1 MALYDISA
9 RLVLEGVDSSSVQR
23 AISGI
28 NSSLEK
34 GTKSSKSFYDAVT
47 LKGVNLAG
55 YAALGGAMA
64 KIGMV
69 VASATHDAI
78 RFDQEL
84 AKLAQTV
91 GVSNRDIR
99 EHSDAI
105 RTMSVSYGL
114 SAPKIAETV
123 RVLAQAGYSL
133 NQAKAAADELA
144 KTTLLA
150 SFESISNTTEGL
162 IAINKQFTE
171 TVGQSARVLS
181 LLNVVAKKYAVESD
195 DLVDAAK
202 RAGGVFAATGGSL
215 EELVTIYTTVRDT
228 TRESSET
235 ISTGLRTIFSRLQR
249 PKTIDYLRQFGIE
262 LTDLKGNFIGNYQA
276 ILEIQKGIERANIS
290 PGSLQFSEIVE
301 QLGGVL
307 QQSRVIPL
315 LTQAA
320 KMQRIYA
327 DAQNASSETAADLAK
342 AQDTLSFK
350 LAQTQQNFAK
360 LIGDVMETGTFKAM
374 ISTVLSLTN
383 AFIGFAGSIKDLIP
397 LLATFAA
404 IKLSKSLLGVG
415 LPSFGRGKA
424 PIKRA
429 SGGFV
434 PGSGSGDT
442 VPAMLEP
449 GEFVVRKS
457 AAQAMGAEA
466 LHGINK
472 YAKGGS
478 VKASELSGVALK
490 KRILKPNS
498 KAYVETPDESF
509 KEGKFIT
516 STDNIKF
523 NLKEYGLKS
532 PRSKDGSYETAKQ
545 FEATVANKLGKGY
558 DTAKIHTAPVDI
570 LRILPSGKAA
580 AFAEVRNRTQKTPS
594 AQLVSKFIRSRMN
607 TAGELSG
614 SIFKNEK
621 KTDTLKIGD
630 VKVVYNLSKL
640 ESKKNVTDI
649 KTDEGLR
656 SILGKKN
663 RKSIKRKAQGGPVG
677 TDTVPALLTPGEF
690 VVNKE
695 SAQAFGYGN
704 LHKINKYASGGYV
717 DVQKFG
723 RGSRRNGVATP
734 KNKQKKKKPVPKPDV
749 FVPPDVGLNDEIL
762 PPQQG
767 AGSGSDAARTGAF
780 SASDGLDGLE
790 DETKRAQT
798 SLADLGFIAAG
809 VASQYTD
816 SESAMSRAIGTT
828 LEFVSSAAL
837 AVSALQFF
845 GVSLNAKSIA
855 SAFDG
860 GLKGLSGKVADKI
873 GKGLGSTKLFSG
885 AATTQMAAYA
895 GTVVVATGAMV
906 AAAASVYAFG
916 SVIDSA
922 RGLTEA
928 TNKAIMEGNAAK
940 AAEAAVYER
949 SQSDATMLS
958 TAFTALASG
967 IALAIGGLAAWP
979 VVLGVAIGGVVLKI
993 ASMTE
998 VGANWIKKLRDVGA
1012 SLDLVQSNASISAAA
1027 QAAALREKARS
1038 TVERNSS
1045 ALLKRVAEAKD
1056 ADKAKVV
1063 LAGDLVREN
1072 AQTTVA
1078 ADTQARGV
1086 EERKRKEMDAQSGTN
1101 PNSIWNKKTLFLLF
1115 GPLAPNK
1122 GPTIG
1127 ESADSISTMVGG
1139 ESAGETNERLAK
1151 EISASEATRKETA
1164 KTGFDQIAPSIDIMM
1179 DSFTKSGETDFSKFL
1194 ESLDAPGTSYV
1205 KDLIALSE
1213 STRDLKERFADSI
1226 ATVKAEAALRAILN
1240 QQMLKL
1246 GKTTS
1251 GLAEANRRGKA
1262 ASQLGGTIAG
1272 ISSSDFRT
1280 SSLSNAASSEDV
1292 NKQIS
1297 AARSLGVSGYDE
1309 NVSKTIRGKSDI
1321 AKLNTEMSMA
1331 TPERQL
1337 EIGGEIEARKKQVIT
1352 DAGGNADGLSTDAIN
1367 ESYESTI
1374 AAADT
1379 LQESL
1384 ISAATNVEAGI
1395 NKFLDSLSAAVKAQR
1410 EYVSASNDATLGSMG
1425 RDKDL
1430 QSFRSGGSTVSE
1442 IRARQNETKGLIGT
1456 SRTGEY
1462 KDSTTNLKRIGQ
1474 QIVAQQVLDP
1484 LKTPVGAEAA
1494 RKNKAAR
1501 DATNAD
1507 LNSSGAGFLGGGF
1520 AGGPRFRRQSLVAP
1534 GGASPGGISPAEVAL
1549 GEQADAN
1556 AADQAV
1562 TQSTTELEFQFSALQ
1577 IASENQAEA
1586 IREETKMREGHIEA
1600 IKEELALEKDRA
1612 QTIEEFN
1619 IALSGGAGTDAKRDA
1634 QKKLRSLQKVENAR
1648 LTGGEAAANKEIGKA
1663 IDRNGGDRSFY
1674 TGIQAPATAQQLERD
1689 ASATGGQVGLRR
1701 LGPNSELGQ
1710 SMNMVG
1716 QTGFTANGSN
1726 LAGQVGIQNSEIKD
1740 NDAALVEGMRL
1751 HSEML
1756 SSSAAMF
1763 NQSIASM
1770 TGGLG
1775 KFSTDMAVI
1784 LEGLKGA
1791 SIDLR
1796 MQGGNVSVDIS
1807 DKSGLVGMIT
1817 PAAKQQITDMI
1828 ATAILGVQ
1836 QGQGVQP

>member
-105 RTMSVSYGL
+105 RTMSVAYGL

-133 NQAKAAADELA
+133 NEAKAAADELA

-276 ILEIQKGIERANIS
+276 IIEIQKGIERANIQ

-383 AFIGFAGSIKDLIP
+383 AFIGFAGSIKELIP

-449 GEFVVRKS
+449 GEFVIRKS

-472 YAKGGS
+472 YADGGYVDVQKFENGSDRLGVKKGKKKKKPTKIVESKQSYGMLVAKQGNPKDMKGYFSDSKSRTRYIADIKVSGFKKSKTFNDQVKSIQDRANNAGKELAETIGKDKLIDQSS
-478 VKASELSGVALK
+478 VISKLGTATGQLFENYVLTAADK
-490 KRILKPNS
+490 KSPKNNIFDIERSNS
-498 KAYVETPDESF
+498 K
-509 KEGKFIT
+509 
-516 STDNIKF
+516 
-523 NLKEYGLKS
+523 LKELTSQSVVGL
-532 PRSKDGSYETAKQ
+532 
-545 FEATVANKLGKGY
+545 
-558 DTAKIHTAPVDI
+558 
-570 LRILPSGKAA
+570 
-580 AFAEVRNRTQKTPS
+580 
-594 AQLVSKFIRSRMN
+594 
-607 TAGELSG
+607 
-614 SIFKNEK
+614 
-621 KTDTLKIGD
+621 
-630 VKVVYNLSKL
+630 
-640 ESKKNVTDI
+640 TDI
-649 KTDEGLR
+649 KKTYNQPNADDVA
-656 SILGKKN
+656 
-663 RKSIKRKAQGGPVG
+663 RKAVNYWKKDITKFASGGSVG

-704 LHKINKYASGGYV
+704 LNKVNKYASGGYV
-717 DVQKFG
+717 GVQKFY
-723 RGSRRNGVATP
+723 RGSRGNGV
-734 KNKQKKKKPVPKPDV
+734 KKPDV
-749 FVPPDVGLNDEIL
+749 FVPPNITENSDPID
-762 PPQQG
+762 PPQIKPRGSKKASG
-767 AGSGSDAARTGAF
+767 AASDAARTGAF

-790 DETKRAQT
+790 GETKRVQT
-798 SLADLGFIAAG
+798 SFSDLAFVAAG

-816 SESAMSRAIGTT
+816 SESAMGRAIGTT

-837 AVSALQFF
+837 AVSALELF
-845 GVSLNAKSIA
+845 GISLNAKSISSAMSGGFKGIASKASKMLATSVGGPSVA
-855 SAFDG
+855 SASTVSTMSALAG
-860 GLKGLSGKVADKI
+860 G
-873 GKGLGSTKLFSG
+873 
-885 AATTQMAAYA
+885 
-895 GTVVVATGAMV
+895 VVATTAAMA

-916 SVIDSA
+916 SIVDSA

-928 TNKAIMEGNAAK
+928 TNKAIAEGNSAK
-940 AAEAAVYER
+940 AAEAATYEK

-958 TAFTALASG
+958 TAFTALIAGVGVAAALIFGFATWPVLLGAAIAGVVAKLALMTDIGSSFMTTLRDLGASFG
-967 IALAIGGLAAWP
+967 LLESSASIAAKASMAAALQRADTVTGRNKEALAKQVGKIKNAQDADKVLGGDLIREDAQALGAADQETKKAKAESRKQEQANSDATQTYIGTFLDNLAIITPFTNTYEEANQGLAA
-979 VVLGVAIGGVVLKI
+979 
-993 ASMTE
+993 E
-998 VGANWIKKLRDVGA
+998 QEAN
-1012 SLDLVQSNASISAAA
+1012 
-1027 QAAALREKARS
+1027 
-1038 TVERNSS
+1038 
-1045 ALLKRVAEAKD
+1045 
-1056 ADKAKVV
+1056 
-1063 LAGDLVREN
+1063 
-1072 AQTTVA
+1072 
-1078 ADTQARGV
+1078 
-1086 EERKRKEMDAQSGTN
+1086 
-1101 PNSIWNKKTLFLLF
+1101 
-1115 GPLAPNK
+1115 
-1122 GPTIG
+1122 
-1127 ESADSISTMVGG
+1127 
-1139 ESAGETNERLAK
+1139 RLAMK
-1151 EISASEATRKETA
+1151 EKGKAAY
-1164 KTGFDQIAPSIDIMM
+1164 DQIAPAIT
-1179 DSFTKSGETDFSKFL
+1179 TKME
-1194 ESLDAPGTSYV
+1194 A
-1205 KDLIALSE
+1205 
-1213 STRDLKERFADSI
+1213 FADAGGTDWTTFLNSLSPAARQI
-1226 ATVKAEAALRAILN
+1226 IELAGNGTDLANQLADAAAEAKTEVAIRAILN
-1240 QQMLKL
+1240 AQMLKL
-1246 GKTTS
+1246 TTTTA
-1251 GLAEANRRGKA
+1251 GLAEANRKGIA

-1272 ISSSDFRT
+1272 MSSSGFRT

-1297 AARSLGVSGYDE
+1297 AARSLGVTGYDE
-1309 NVSKTIRGKSDI
+1309 NVSKTIKGKSEI
-1321 AKLNTEMSMA
+1321 ADLEKKYSMA
-1331 TPERQL
+1331 NPEERKTLAEGIQKKKKDV
-1337 EIGGEIEARKKQVIT
+1337 IEA
-1352 DAGGNADGLSTDAIN
+1352 AGGSTEGLSDTAIN
-1367 ESYESTI
+1367 EAFDSVTSS
-1374 AAADT
+1374 ADV
-1379 LQESL
+1379 LQEKL
-1384 ISAATNVEAGI
+1384 VSAATNVEAGI

-1410 EYVSASNDATLGSMG
+1410 EYVSASNDATLSSMG

-1430 QSFRSGGSTVSE
+1430 QSFRVGGSTVKE
-1442 IRARQNETKGLIGT
+1442 IRARQDETKGLNRTFATEAFGA
-1456 SRTGEY
+1456 SRTEGYNE
-1462 KDSTTNLKRIGQ
+1462 STTNLKRIGQ
-1474 QIVAQQVLDP
+1474 QIVAQQTLDP
-1484 LKTPVGAEAA
+1484 LKIAVGAEAA

-1507 LNSSGAGFLGGGF
+1507 RNSNNAGFLGGGF
-1520 AGGPRFRRQSLVAP
+1520 AGGPERRRQSLVAP
-1534 GGASPGGISPAEVAL
+1534 GGASPGGVGPGGVGPAEVAL
-1549 GEQADAN
+1549 GETADAN
-1556 AADQAV
+1556 AASQAV
-1562 TQSTTELEFQFSALQ
+1562 VQSTTELEFQFSALQ
-1577 IASENQAEA
+1577 IAAEGQAEA
-1586 IREETKMREGHIEA
+1586 IREETKMRESHIEA
-1600 IKEELALEKDRA
+1600 IKEELSLEKDRA

-1619 IALSGGAGTDAKRDA
+1619 IALSGGAGRDAQRDA

-1648 LTGGEAAANKEIGKA
+1648 LTGGEAAANKEIGRA

-1674 TGIQAPATAQQLERD
+1674 TGIQAPETAQNLEGN
-1689 ASATGGQVGLRR
+1689 ASATGGRIGLRR

-1710 SMNMVG
+1710 NLNNVG
-1716 QTGFTANGSN
+1716 QTGFTAQGAV
-1726 LAGQVGIQNSEIKD
+1726 LAGQVGAQNTEIKA

-1784 LEGLKGA
+1784 LDGLKGA
-1791 SIDLR
+1791 SIALQV
-1796 MQGGNVSVDIS
+1796 QGGNLSVDIS
-1807 DKSGLVGMIT
+1807 DKSGVVGMIGE
-1817 PAAKQQITDMI
+1817 AAKKQITDMI
-1828 ATAILGVQ
+1828 TEAIRGKEM
-1836 QGQGVQP
+1836 GGP

>member
-449 GEFVVRKS
+449 GEFVIRKS
-457 AAQAMGAEA
+457 AAQAMGADA

-472 YAKGGS
+472 YADGG
-478 VKASELSGVALK
+478 
-490 KRILKPNS
+490 
-498 KAYVETPDESF
+498 YVDVQRF
-509 KEGKFIT
+509 
-516 STDNIKF
+516 
-523 NLKEYGLKS
+523 
-532 PRSKDGSYETAKQ
+532 KDGSDRLGVKKGKKKKKPIKDVQSKQSYGMLVAKQ
-545 FEATVANKLGKGY
+545 GNPADMKGSFLDSKSRTRYIADIKVSGFKKSKTFNDQVKSIQDRANNAGKELAETIGKDKLIDQSSVISKLG
-558 DTAKIHTAPVDI
+558 TATGQLFENYVLTAAGKKSPKNNIFDI
-570 LRILPSGKAA
+570 
-580 AFAEVRNRTQKTPS
+580 
-594 AQLVSKFIRSRMN
+594 
-607 TAGELSG
+607 
-614 SIFKNEK
+614 EK
-621 KTDTLKIGD
+621 S
-630 VKVVYNLSKL
+630 NSKL
-640 ESKKNVTDI
+640 KELTSQSVVGLTDI
-649 KTDEGLR
+649 KKTYNQPNADDVA
-656 SILGKKN
+656 
-663 RKSIKRKAQGGPVG
+663 RKAVNHWKKLGGLPEKFASGGSVG

-762 PPQQG
+762 PPRQG

-780 SASDGLDGLE
+780 SASDGLDDLSE
-790 DETKRAQT
+790 EANKAQT

-837 AVSALQFF
+837 AVSALQLF

-860 GLKGLSGKVADKI
+860 GLKGLSGKVAAKI
-873 GKGLGSTKLFSG
+873 GKSLGSTQLFSG

-916 SVIDSA
+916 SIIDSA

-940 AAEAAVYER
+940 AAEAATYEK

-958 TAFTALASG
+958 TAFTALVSG
-967 IALAIGGLAAWP
+967 IALTISGLAAWP
-979 VVLGVAIGGVVLKI
+979 VVLGAAIGGLVIKF
-993 ASMTE
+993 ASMTD
-998 VGANWIKKLRDVGA
+998 VGAGFVESLRDVGA
-1012 SLDLVQSNASISAAA
+1012 SFGLLESNVSIAAKASLAASLQSADSTIEKNREPLQK
-1027 QAAALREKARS
+1027 QAANVKNAQ
-1038 TVERNSS
+1038 
-1045 ALLKRVAEAKD
+1045 D
-1056 ADKAKVV
+1056 ADKF
-1063 LAGDLVREN
+1063 LAGDLVLNN
-1072 AQTTVA
+1072 ANALARADRQKAEANKALRMQQNVNTESKDGLLDSGA
-1078 ADTQARGV
+1078 AVITYFDTV
-1086 EERKRKEMDAQSGTN
+1086 EEANQKLYDQMDAN
-1101 PNSIWNKKTLFLLF
+1101 EAAVAERAKNSY
-1115 GPLAPNK
+1115 
-1122 GPTIG
+1122 
-1127 ESADSISTMVGG
+1127 
-1139 ESAGETNERLAK
+1139 
-1151 EISASEATRKETA
+1151 
-1164 KTGFDQIAPSIDIMM
+1164 DQIAPAIDAKMRA
-1179 DSFTKSGETDFSKFL
+1179 FTDAGGTDLETFLKSLGQAAQSTIDMAEATDI
-1194 ESLDAPGTSYV
+1194 V
-1205 KDLIALSE
+1205 KINLIDMAAAAK
-1213 STRDLKERFADSI
+1213 TD
-1226 ATVKAEAALRAILN
+1226 AALRAILN
-1240 QQMLKL
+1240 AQMLKL
-1246 GKTTS
+1246 TTTTS
-1251 GLAEANRRGKA
+1251 GLAEANRKGMA
-1262 ASQLGGTIAG
+1262 ASQLGSTIAG
-1272 ISSSDFRT
+1272 LSSSGFRT

-1297 AARSLGVSGYDE
+1297 AARSLGVTGYDE
-1309 NVSKTIRGKSDI
+1309 NVSKTIRGKSEVADLEKRFLT
-1321 AKLNTEMSMA
+1321 ANPAEREKLGPA
-1331 TPERQL
+1331 IQQKKKDV
-1337 EIGGEIEARKKQVIT
+1337 IEA
-1352 DAGGNADGLSTDAIN
+1352 AGGSTEGLSDTAIN
-1367 ESYESTI
+1367 EAFDSVTSS
-1374 AAADT
+1374 ADV
-1379 LQESL
+1379 LQEKL
-1384 ISAATNVEAGI
+1384 VSAATNVEAGI

-1410 EYVSASNDATLGSMG
+1410 EYVSASNDATLSSMS

-1430 QSFRSGGSTVSE
+1430 QSFRVGGSTVKE

-1648 LTGGEAAANKEIGKA
+1648 LTGGEVAANKEIGKA